1 MIDSIIHRTDEC
13 AAINGDVSII
23 FRITKTC
30 DGRISSLNSTTIDGD
45 RAVSK

>member
-13 AAINGDVSII
+13 AAVNGDGSII
-23 FRITKTC
+23 VRITITC

-45 RAVSK
+45 LAAPK